1 MSALIFYIFLI
12 FIVVTISKAN
22 KAGKKNNYDKQ
33 YQELQKRYDQK
44 RASQVQTVSSQVPQ
58 KTVAPRQE
66 VKQPKQEVKQ
76 PRQEIKQP
84 RNEIKQLGQGS
95 KSMVQKTST
104 TDYLEKKARM
114 DQIEHAKEKQEEM
127 KRVNQKYGGKEVGG
141 RYLLGDPI
149 PRGMKI
155 KYCPYCGAEN
165 LVPDHY
171 YSGKDCYFCR
181 TELK

>member
-44 RASQVQTVSSQVPQ
+44 RASQVQNVSAQVPQ

-66 VKQPKQEVKQ
+66 IKQ

-84 RNEIKQLGQGS
+84 RNEIKQSGQRT
-95 KSMVQKTST
+95 KSAAQKTST
-104 TDYLEKKARM
+104 TDYLQKKARM

>member
-22 KAGKKNNYDKQ
+22 KVGKKSNYDKQ

-44 RASQVQTVSSQVPQ
+44 RASQVQTLSAQPSQ
-58 KTVAPRQE
+58 KTVS
-66 VKQPKQEVKQ
+66 
-76 PRQEIKQP
+76 PRQEIKQSGHGV
-84 RNEIKQLGQGS
+84 KQAGQAVKQPVQGT
-95 KSMVQKTST
+95 KSTVQKTST
-104 TDYLEKKARM
+104 TEYLQKKARM
-114 DQIEHAKEKQEEM
+114 DQIEHAKEKREEM
-127 KRVNQKYGGKEVGG
+127 KRVNQKYGGNEVGG

>member
-1 MSALIFYIFLI
+1 MSALIFYFFLI

-22 KAGKKNNYDKQ
+22 KAGKKSNYDKQ

-44 RASQVQTVSSQVPQ
+44 RASQVQTLSAQPSQ
-58 KTVAPRQE
+58 KTVS
-66 VKQPKQEVKQ
+66 
-76 PRQEIKQP
+76 PRQEIKQSGHGV
-84 RNEIKQLGQGS
+84 KQAGQAVKQPVQETKS
-95 KSMVQKTST
+95 KVQKTST
-104 TDYLEKKARM
+104 TDYLQKKARM
-114 DQIEHAKEKQEEM
+114 DQIEHAKEKREEM
-127 KRVNQKYGGKEVGG
+127 KRVNQKYGGNEVGG

>member
-1 MSALIFYIFLI
+1 MGAFIFYIFLV
-12 FIVVTISKAN
+12 IVIITISKASKASKN
-22 KAGKKNNYDKQ
+22 KNYDKQ

-44 RASQVQTVSSQVPQ
+44 MASQVQSMSVQIPQ

-66 VKQPKQEVKQ
+66 IKQ
-76 PRQEIKQP
+76 PRQEMKQT
-84 RNEIKQLGQGS
+84 RTEIKQLGQET
-95 KSMVQKTST
+95 KSTVQKTST
-104 TDYLEKKARM
+104 TDYLQKKARM
-114 DQIEHAKEKQEEM
+114 DQIEHAKEKREEM
-127 KRVNQKYGGKEVGG
+127 KRVNQKYGGNEVGG

>member
-1 MSALIFYIFLI
+1 MGAFIFYIFLV
-12 FIVVTISKAN
+12 IVIITISKAS
-22 KAGKKNNYDKQ
+22 KASKNNNYDKQ

-44 RASQVQTVSSQVPQ
+44 RASQVQTVSAQVPQ

-66 VKQPKQEVKQ
+66 VKQL
-76 PRQEIKQP
+76 RQEIKQP
-84 RNEIKQLGQGS
+84 RNEIKQPGQGA
-95 KSMVQKTST
+95 KSTAQKTST
-104 TDYLEKKARM
+104 TDYLEKKAKM
-114 DQIEHAKEKQEEM
+114 DQIEHAKEKREEM

>member
-1 MSALIFYIFLI
+1 MGAFIFYIFLV
-12 FIVVTISKAN
+12 IVIITISKASKASKN
-22 KAGKKNNYDKQ
+22 KNYDKQ

-44 RASQVQTVSSQVPQ
+44 RASQVQTVSAQVPQ

-66 VKQPKQEVKQ
+66 IKQ
-76 PRQEIKQP
+76 PRQEMKQP
-84 RNEIKQLGQGS
+84 RNEIKQPGQET
-95 KSMVQKTST
+95 KSTVKKTST
-104 TDYLEKKARM
+104 TDYLEKKAKM
-114 DQIEHAKEKQEEM
+114 DQIEHAKEKREEM

>member
-22 KAGKKNNYDKQ
+22 KAGKKSNYDKQ

-44 RASQVQTVSSQVPQ
+44 RASQVQTLSAQPTQ
-58 KTVAPRQE
+58 KTVS
-66 VKQPKQEVKQ
+66 
-76 PRQEIKQP
+76 PRQEIKQSGHGV
-84 RNEIKQLGQGS
+84 KQAGQAVKQPGQGT
-95 KSMVQKTST
+95 KSTVQKTST
-104 TDYLEKKARM
+104 TEYLQKKARM
-114 DQIEHAKEKQEEM
+114 DQIEHAKEKREEM
-127 KRVNQKYGGKEVGG
+127 KRVNQKYGGNEVGG

>member
-44 RASQVQTVSSQVPQ
+44 RASQVQTVSAQVPQ
-58 KTVAPRQE
+58 KTVAPR
-66 VKQPKQEVKQ
+66 QEVKQ

-84 RNEIKQLGQGS
+84 RNEIKQSGQRT
-95 KSMVQKTST
+95 KSAAQKTST
-104 TDYLEKKARM
+104 TDYLQKKARM

-127 KRVNQKYGGKEVGG
+127 KRVNQKYGGEEVGG

-181 TELK
+181 TELN

>member
-66 VKQPKQEVKQ
+66 VKQP
-76 PRQEIKQP
+76 RQEIKQP
-84 RNEIKQLGQGS
+84 RNEIKQSGQRT
-95 KSMVQKTST
+95 KSAAQKTST
-104 TDYLEKKARM
+104 TDYLQKKARM

-127 KRVNQKYGGKEVGG
+127 KRVNQKYGGEEVGG

>member
-22 KAGKKNNYDKQ
+22 KAGKKSNYDKQ

-44 RASQVQTVSSQVPQ
+44 RASQVQTLSAQPSQ
-58 KTVAPRQE
+58 KTVS
-66 VKQPKQEVKQ
+66 
-76 PRQEIKQP
+76 PRQEIKQSGHGV
-84 RNEIKQLGQGS
+84 KQAGQAVKQPVQETKS
-95 KSMVQKTST
+95 KVQKTST
-104 TDYLEKKARM
+104 TEYLQKKARM
-114 DQIEHAKEKQEEM
+114 DQIEHAKEKREEM
-127 KRVNQKYGGKEVGG
+127 KRVNQKYGGNEVGG

>member
-12 FIVVTISKAN
+12 FIIVTISKAN
-22 KAGKKNNYDKQ
+22 KAGKKSNYDKQ

-44 RASQVQTVSSQVPQ
+44 RASQVQTLSAQPTQ
-58 KTVAPRQE
+58 KTVS
-66 VKQPKQEVKQ
+66 
-76 PRQEIKQP
+76 PRQEIKQSGHGV
-84 RNEIKQLGQGS
+84 KQAGQAVKQPVQETKS
-95 KSMVQKTST
+95 KVQKTST
-104 TDYLEKKARM
+104 TDYLQKKARM
-114 DQIEHAKEKQEEM
+114 DQIEHAKEKREEM
-127 KRVNQKYGGKEVGG
+127 KRVNQKYGGNEVGG

>member
-44 RASQVQTVSSQVPQ
+44 RASQVQNVSAQVPQ

-66 VKQPKQEVKQ
+66 IKQ

-84 RNEIKQLGQGS
+84 RNEIKQSGQRT
-95 KSMVQKTST
+95 KSAAQKTST
-104 TDYLEKKARM
+104 TDYLQKKARM
-114 DQIEHAKEKQEEM
+114 DQIEHAKEKQEAM

>member
-22 KAGKKNNYDKQ
+22 KAGKKSNYDKQ

-44 RASQVQTVSSQVPQ
+44 RASQVQTLSAQPSQ
-58 KTVAPRQE
+58 KTVS
-66 VKQPKQEVKQ
+66 
-76 PRQEIKQP
+76 PRQEIKQSGHGV
-84 RNEIKQLGQGS
+84 KQAGQAVKQPVQETKS
-95 KSMVQKTST
+95 KVQKTST
-104 TDYLEKKARM
+104 TDYLQKKARM
-114 DQIEHAKEKQEEM
+114 DQIEHAKEKREEM
-127 KRVNQKYGGKEVGG
+127 ERVNQKYGGNEVGG

>member
-44 RASQVQTVSSQVPQ
+44 RASQVQTVSAQVPQ

-66 VKQPKQEVKQ
+66 VKQLGHGVKQ
-76 PRQEIKQP
+76 P
-84 RNEIKQLGQGS
+84 GQGT
-95 KSMVQKTST
+95 KSTTQKTST
-104 TDYLEKKARM
+104 TDYLQKKARM

>member
-22 KAGKKNNYDKQ
+22 KAGKKSNYDKQ

-44 RASQVQTVSSQVPQ
+44 RASQVQTLSAQPSQ
-58 KTVAPRQE
+58 KTVS
-66 VKQPKQEVKQ
+66 
-76 PRQEIKQP
+76 PRQEIKRSGHGVKQAGQAVKQP
-84 RNEIKQLGQGS
+84 VQETKS
-95 KSMVQKTST
+95 KVQKTST
-104 TDYLEKKARM
+104 TDYLQKKARM
-114 DQIEHAKEKQEEM
+114 DQIEHAKEKREEM
-127 KRVNQKYGGKEVGG
+127 ERVNQKYGGNEVGG

>member
-1 MSALIFYIFLI
+1 MGAFIFYIFLV
-12 FIVVTISKAN
+12 IVIIIISKASKAN
-22 KAGKKNNYDKQ
+22 KNKNYDKQ

-44 RASQVQTVSSQVPQ
+44 RASQVQTVSAQVPQ

-66 VKQPKQEVKQ
+66 VKQSGHGVKQAGQAVKQ
-76 PRQEIKQP
+76 PEQET
-84 RNEIKQLGQGS
+84 
-95 KSMVQKTST
+95 KSTVQKTST
-104 TDYLEKKARM
+104 TDYLQKKARM
-114 DQIEHAKEKQEEM
+114 DQIEHAKEKREEM
-127 KRVNQKYGGKEVGG
+127 KRVNQKYGGEEVGG

-149 PRGMKI
+149 PCGMKI

-165 LVPDHY
+165 LVPNHY

>member
-1 MSALIFYIFLI
+1 MSALIFYIYLI

-22 KAGKKNNYDKQ
+22 KAGKKSNYDKQ

-44 RASQVQTVSSQVPQ
+44 RASQVQTLSAQPSQ
-58 KTVAPRQE
+58 KTVS
-66 VKQPKQEVKQ
+66 
-76 PRQEIKQP
+76 PRQEIKQSGHGV
-84 RNEIKQLGQGS
+84 KQAGQAVKQPGQGT
-95 KSMVQKTST
+95 KSTVQKTST
-104 TDYLEKKARM
+104 TEYLQKKARM
-114 DQIEHAKEKQEEM
+114 DQIEHAKEKREEM
-127 KRVNQKYGGKEVGG
+127 ERVNQKYGGNEVGG

>member
-22 KAGKKNNYDKQ
+22 KAGKKSNYDKQ

-44 RASQVQTVSSQVPQ
+44 RASQVQTLSAQPSQ
-58 KTVAPRQE
+58 KTVSPRQE
-66 VKQPKQEVKQ
+66 VKPSGHVKQAGQTVKQ
-76 PRQEIKQP
+76 PV
-84 RNEIKQLGQGS
+84 QGT
-95 KSMVQKTST
+95 KSTVQKTST
-104 TDYLEKKARM
+104 TEYLQKKARM
-114 DQIEHAKEKQEEM
+114 DQIEHAKEKREEM
-127 KRVNQKYGGKEVGG
+127 ERVNQKYGGNEVGG

>member
-22 KAGKKNNYDKQ
+22 KAGKKSNYDKQ
-33 YQELQKRYDQK
+33 YQELQKRHDQK
-44 RASQVQTVSSQVPQ
+44 RASQVQTLSAQPSQ
-58 KTVAPRQE
+58 KTVS
-66 VKQPKQEVKQ
+66 
-76 PRQEIKQP
+76 PRQEIKQSGHGV
-84 RNEIKQLGQGS
+84 KQAGQAVKQPGQGT
-95 KSMVQKTST
+95 KSTVQKTST
-104 TDYLEKKARM
+104 TEYLQKKARM
-114 DQIEHAKEKQEEM
+114 DQIEHAKEKREEM
-127 KRVNQKYGGKEVGG
+127 ERVNQKYGGNEVGG

>member
-22 KAGKKNNYDKQ
+22 KAGKKSNYDKQ

-44 RASQVQTVSSQVPQ
+44 RASQVQTLSAQPSQ
-58 KTVAPRQE
+58 KTVS
-66 VKQPKQEVKQ
+66 
-76 PRQEIKQP
+76 PRQEIKQSGHGV
-84 RNEIKQLGQGS
+84 KQAGQAVKQPVQET
-95 KSMVQKTST
+95 KSTVQKTST
-104 TDYLEKKARM
+104 TDYLQKKARM
-114 DQIEHAKEKQEEM
+114 DQIEHAKEKREEM
-127 KRVNQKYGGKEVGG
+127 NRVNQKYGGNEVGG

>member
-22 KAGKKNNYDKQ
+22 KAGKKSNYDKQ

-44 RASQVQTVSSQVPQ
+44 RASQVQTLSAQPSQ
-58 KTVAPRQE
+58 KTVSPRQE
-66 VKQPKQEVKQ
+66 VKPSGHVKQ
-76 PRQEIKQP
+76 AGQTVKHPG
-84 RNEIKQLGQGS
+84 NEIKQSGQGT
-95 KSMVQKTST
+95 KSTAQKTST
-104 TDYLEKKARM
+104 TEYLQKKARM
-114 DQIEHAKEKQEEM
+114 DQIEHAKEKREEM
-127 KRVNQKYGGKEVGG
+127 NRVNQKYGGNEVGG

>member
-1 MSALIFYIFLI
+1 
-12 FIVVTISKAN
+12 
-22 KAGKKNNYDKQ
+22 
-33 YQELQKRYDQK
+33 
-44 RASQVQTVSSQVPQ
+44 
-58 KTVAPRQE
+58 
-66 VKQPKQEVKQ
+66 
-76 PRQEIKQP
+76 
-84 RNEIKQLGQGS
+84 
-95 KSMVQKTST
+95 
-104 TDYLEKKARM
+104 M
-114 DQIEHAKEKQEEM
+114 DRKEHAKEKREEM
-127 KRVNQKYGGKEVGG
+127 NRVNQKYGGNEVGG

>member
-22 KAGKKNNYDKQ
+22 KAGKKSNYDKQ

-44 RASQVQTVSSQVPQ
+44 RASQVQTLSAQPSQ
-58 KTVAPRQE
+58 KTVS
-66 VKQPKQEVKQ
+66 
-76 PRQEIKQP
+76 PRQEIKQSGHGV
-84 RNEIKQLGQGS
+84 KQAGQAVKQPVQETKS
-95 KSMVQKTST
+95 KVQKTST
-104 TDYLEKKARM
+104 TDYLQKKARM
-114 DQIEHAKEKQEEM
+114 DQIEHAKEKREEM
-127 KRVNQKYGGKEVGG
+127 ERVNHKYGGNEVGG

>member
-22 KAGKKNNYDKQ
+22 KAGKKSNYDKQ

-44 RASQVQTVSSQVPQ
+44 RASQVQTLSAQPSQ
-58 KTVAPRQE
+58 KTVS
-66 VKQPKQEVKQ
+66 
-76 PRQEIKQP
+76 PRQEIKQSGHGV
-84 RNEIKQLGQGS
+84 KQAGQAVKQPVQET
-95 KSMVQKTST
+95 KSTVQKTST
-104 TDYLEKKARM
+104 TDYLQKKARM
-114 DQIEHAKEKQEEM
+114 DQIEHAKEKREEM
-127 KRVNQKYGGKEVGG
+127 ERVNQKYGGNEVGG

>member
-22 KAGKKNNYDKQ
+22 KAGKKSNYDKQ

-44 RASQVQTVSSQVPQ
+44 RASQVQTLSAQPSQ
-58 KTVAPRQE
+58 KTVS
-66 VKQPKQEVKQ
+66 
-76 PRQEIKQP
+76 PRQEIKQSGHGV
-84 RNEIKQLGQGS
+84 KQAGQAVKQPVQETKS
-95 KSMVQKTST
+95 KVQKTST
-104 TDYLEKKARM
+104 TDYLQKKARM
-114 DQIEHAKEKQEEM
+114 DQIEHAKEKREEM
-127 KRVNQKYGGKEVGG
+127 KRVNQKYGGNEVGG

>member
-22 KAGKKNNYDKQ
+22 KAGKKSNYDKQ

-44 RASQVQTVSSQVPQ
+44 RASQVQTLSAQPSQ
-58 KTVAPRQE
+58 KTVS
-66 VKQPKQEVKQ
+66 
-76 PRQEIKQP
+76 PRQEIKQSGHGV
-84 RNEIKQLGQGS
+84 KQAGQAVKQPGQGT
-95 KSMVQKTST
+95 KSTVQKTST
-104 TDYLEKKARM
+104 TDYLQKKARM
-114 DQIEHAKEKQEEM
+114 DQIEHAKEKREEM
-127 KRVNQKYGGKEVGG
+127 ERVNQKYGGNEVGG

>member
-12 FIVVTISKAN
+12 FIIVTISKAN
-22 KAGKKNNYDKQ
+22 KAGKKSNYDKQ
-33 YQELQKRYDQK
+33 YQELQNRYDQK
-44 RASQVQTVSSQVPQ
+44 RASQVQTLSAQPSQ
-58 KTVAPRQE
+58 KTVS
-66 VKQPKQEVKQ
+66 
-76 PRQEIKQP
+76 PRQEIKQSGHGV
-84 RNEIKQLGQGS
+84 KQAGQAVKQPVQETKS
-95 KSMVQKTST
+95 KVQKTST
-104 TDYLEKKARM
+104 TEYLQKKARM
-114 DQIEHAKEKQEEM
+114 DQIEHAKEKREEM
-127 KRVNQKYGGKEVGG
+127 KRVNQKYGGNEVGG

>member
-22 KAGKKNNYDKQ
+22 KAGKKSNYDKQ

-44 RASQVQTVSSQVPQ
+44 RASQVQTLSAQPSQ
-58 KTVAPRQE
+58 KTVS
-66 VKQPKQEVKQ
+66 
-76 PRQEIKQP
+76 PRQEIKQSGHGV
-84 RNEIKQLGQGS
+84 KQAGQAVKQPGQGT
-95 KSMVQKTST
+95 KSTVQKTST
-104 TDYLEKKARM
+104 TDYLQKKARM
-114 DQIEHAKEKQEEM
+114 DQIEHAKEKREEM
-127 KRVNQKYGGKEVGG
+127 KRVNQKYGGNEVGG

>member
-12 FIVVTISKAN
+12 FIIVTISKAN
-22 KAGKKNNYDKQ
+22 KAGKKSNYDKQ

-44 RASQVQTVSSQVPQ
+44 RASQVQTLSAQPSQ
-58 KTVAPRQE
+58 KTVS
-66 VKQPKQEVKQ
+66 
-76 PRQEIKQP
+76 PRQEIKQSGHGV
-84 RNEIKQLGQGS
+84 KQAGQGT
-95 KSMVQKTST
+95 KSTVQKTST
-104 TDYLEKKARM
+104 TEYLQKKARM
-114 DQIEHAKEKQEEM
+114 DQIEHAKEKREEM
-127 KRVNQKYGGKEVGG
+127 KRVNQKYGGNEVGG

>member
-22 KAGKKNNYDKQ
+22 KAGKKSNYDKQ

-44 RASQVQTVSSQVPQ
+44 RASQVQTLSAQPSQ
-58 KTVAPRQE
+58 KTVS
-66 VKQPKQEVKQ
+66 
-76 PRQEIKQP
+76 PRQEIKQSGHGV
-84 RNEIKQLGQGS
+84 KQAGQAVKQPVQGT
-95 KSMVQKTST
+95 KSTVQKTST
-104 TDYLEKKARM
+104 TEYLQKKARM
-114 DQIEHAKEKQEEM
+114 DQIEHAKEKREEM
-127 KRVNQKYGGKEVGG
+127 KRVNQKYGGNEVGG

>member
-22 KAGKKNNYDKQ
+22 KAGKKSNYDKQ

-44 RASQVQTVSSQVPQ
+44 RASQVQTLSAQPSQ
-58 KTVAPRQE
+58 KTVS
-66 VKQPKQEVKQ
+66 
-76 PRQEIKQP
+76 PRQEIKQSGHGV
-84 RNEIKQLGQGS
+84 KQAGQAVKQPGQGT
-95 KSMVQKTST
+95 KSTVQKTST
-104 TDYLEKKARM
+104 TEYLQKKARM
-114 DQIEHAKEKQEEM
+114 DQIEHAKEKREEM
-127 KRVNQKYGGKEVGG
+127 KRVNQKYGGNEVGG

>member
-12 FIVVTISKAN
+12 FIVVTISKTN
-22 KAGKKNNYDKQ
+22 KAGKKSNYDKQ

-44 RASQVQTVSSQVPQ
+44 RASQVQTLSAQPSQ
-58 KTVAPRQE
+58 KTVS
-66 VKQPKQEVKQ
+66 
-76 PRQEIKQP
+76 PRQEIKQSGHGV
-84 RNEIKQLGQGS
+84 KQAGQAVKQPVQGT
-95 KSMVQKTST
+95 KSTVQKTST
-104 TDYLEKKARM
+104 TEYLQKKARM
-114 DQIEHAKEKQEEM
+114 DQIEHAKEKREEM
-127 KRVNQKYGGKEVGG
+127 KRVNQKYGGNEVGG

>member
-22 KAGKKNNYDKQ
+22 KAGKKSNYDKQ

-44 RASQVQTVSSQVPQ
+44 RASQVQTLSAQPSQ
-58 KTVAPRQE
+58 KTVS
-66 VKQPKQEVKQ
+66 
-76 PRQEIKQP
+76 PRQEIKQSGHGV
-84 RNEIKQLGQGS
+84 KQAGQAVKQPGQGT
-95 KSMVQKTST
+95 KSTVQKTST
-104 TDYLEKKARM
+104 TEYLQKKARM
-114 DQIEHAKEKQEEM
+114 DQIEHAKEKREEM
-127 KRVNQKYGGKEVGG
+127 ERVNQKYGGNEVGG

-171 YSGKDCYFCR
+171 YSAVSYTHLR
-181 TELK
+181 AHET

>member
-22 KAGKKNNYDKQ
+22 KAGKKSNYDKQ

-44 RASQVQTVSSQVPQ
+44 RASQVQTLSAQPSQ
-58 KTVAPRQE
+58 KTVS
-66 VKQPKQEVKQ
+66 
-76 PRQEIKQP
+76 PRQEIKQSGHGV
-84 RNEIKQLGQGS
+84 KQAGQAVKQPVQET
-95 KSMVQKTST
+95 KSTVQKTST
-104 TDYLEKKARM
+104 TDYLQKKARM
-114 DQIEHAKEKQEEM
+114 DQIEHAKEKREEM
-127 KRVNQKYGGKEVGG
+127 KRVNLKYGGNEVGG

>member
-1 MSALIFYIFLI
+1 MGAFIFYIFLV
-12 FIVVTISKAN
+12 IVIITISKASKN
-22 KAGKKNNYDKQ
+22 KNYDKQ

-44 RASQVQTVSSQVPQ
+44 RARQVQTVSAQVPQ

-66 VKQPKQEVKQ
+66 IKQ

>member
-12 FIVVTISKAN
+12 FIIVTISKAN
-22 KAGKKNNYDKQ
+22 KAGKKSNYDKQ

-44 RASQVQTVSSQVPQ
+44 RASQVQTLSAQPSQ
-58 KTVAPRQE
+58 KTVS
-66 VKQPKQEVKQ
+66 
-76 PRQEIKQP
+76 PRQEIKQSGHGV
-84 RNEIKQLGQGS
+84 KQAGQAVKQPGQGT
-95 KSMVQKTST
+95 KSTVQKTST
-104 TDYLEKKARM
+104 TEYLQKKARM
-114 DQIEHAKEKQEEM
+114 DQIEHAKEKREEM
-127 KRVNQKYGGKEVGG
+127 KRVNQKYGGNEVGG

>member
-1 MSALIFYIFLI
+1 MGAFIFYIFLV
-12 FIVVTISKAN
+12 IVIITISKASKN
-22 KAGKKNNYDKQ
+22 KNYDKQ

-44 RASQVQTVSSQVPQ
+44 RASQVQTVSAQVPQ
-58 KTVAPRQE
+58 KTVVSRQE
-66 VKQPKQEVKQ
+66 VKQPK
-76 PRQEIKQP
+76 QEIKQP

>member
-22 KAGKKNNYDKQ
+22 KAGKKSNYDKQ

-44 RASQVQTVSSQVPQ
+44 RASQVQTLPAQPSQ
-58 KTVAPRQE
+58 KTVS
-66 VKQPKQEVKQ
+66 
-76 PRQEIKQP
+76 PRQEIKQSGHGV
-84 RNEIKQLGQGS
+84 KQAGQAVKQPGQGT
-95 KSMVQKTST
+95 KSTVQKTST
-104 TDYLEKKARM
+104 TEYLQKKARM
-114 DQIEHAKEKQEEM
+114 DQIEHAKEKREEM
-127 KRVNQKYGGKEVGG
+127 KRVNQKYGGNEVGG

>member
-22 KAGKKNNYDKQ
+22 KAGKKSNYDKQ

-44 RASQVQTVSSQVPQ
+44 RASQVQTLSAQPTQ
-58 KTVAPRQE
+58 KTVS
-66 VKQPKQEVKQ
+66 
-76 PRQEIKQP
+76 PRQEIKQSGHGV
-84 RNEIKQLGQGS
+84 KQAGQAVKQPVQETKS
-95 KSMVQKTST
+95 KVQKTST
-104 TDYLEKKARM
+104 TDYLQKKARM
-114 DQIEHAKEKQEEM
+114 DQIEHAKEKREEM
-127 KRVNQKYGGKEVGG
+127 KRVNQKYGGNEVGG